1 MGDAEEATEQ
11 APKKNGRRASK
22 TRMIF
27 RIRLEKLPI
36 LNSADDLEDEI
47 RRFMRR
53 TGASNPVRVEVVLD
67 PITGRPRGYAYVDY
81 SDAAAADLAVRADG
95 ADMLG
100 CPVSVFKEDAAPA

>member
-1 MGDAEEATEQ
+1 MGLVSKLQ
-11 APKKNGRRASK
+11 RLLRRLQGRKQERK

-27 RIRLEKLPI
+27 RIRLEKLPT

-47 RRFMRR
+47 KRFMRR
-53 TGASNPVRVEVVLD
+53 AGASNPVRVEVVLD

-81 SDAAAADLAVRADG
+81 SDAVAADLAVGADG

-100 CPVSVFKEDAAPA
+100 CTIS